1 MSRHV
6 SLTLCA
12 VNGEALGT
20 PEEQNENQPG
30 GETADVRPEGHAA
43 ALSERGQSAHEL
55 DQEPVAEHEY
65 GGDRDRGRVEAEED
79 ERVHVGPGVE

>member
-6 SLTLCA
+6 SLAPRA
-12 VNGEALGT
+12 VSGEIPGT
-20 PEEQNENQPG
+20 SKEQNEPQPG

-65 GGDRDRGRVEAEED
+65 GGDRDRGPTETTSWQIPEK
-79 ERVHVGPGVE
+79 HYI